1 MSRQLYQLQSHFLL
15 FLTQFLR
22 CTRDPRT
29 SDPRAVKGSLRAPES
44 GSLRAPERFFH
55 HHPKWFFSFQEWEPE
70 TLEPFSISMLQ
81 WTQPQESH
89 WIQVW
94 YYNVFYGAWNILIY
108 PYFRHL
114 ICLVQQWYWIPSNVL
129 CRLSRLG
136 RACCFCATHVYGLL
150 LRATCRWQKA
160 IYISTQ
166 PSQTNIHWNAK
177 SLKALGSGEQ
187 FSWGLQFMFLEDI
200 PVTSWYFWPLNI
212 QLPDSRGGLL
222 LKRQSTFQSPSHA
235 ATQPAL
241 CHRSCWLQLDAGSG
255 KELPLLS
262 DQFLSV
268 KK

>member
-1 MSRQLYQLQSHFLL
+1 MWLYIVYICMYIYREREDNRVSSWPVFHL
-15 FLTQFLR
+15 
-22 CTRDPRT
+22 
-29 SDPRAVKGSLRAPES
+29 S
-44 GSLRAPERFFH
+44 GSQLPERFFH

-70 TLEPFSISMLQ
+70 TLKPFSISMLQ
-81 WTQPQESH
+81 WAQPQESH

-129 CRLSRLG
+129 CRL
-136 RACCFCATHVYGLL
+136 GLAAPAASVPHIWTL
-150 LRATCRWQKA
+150 AESHLPLTEGYL
-160 IYISTQ
+160 YISTQ

-177 SLKALGSGEQ
+177 SLKALWSGEQ

-222 LKRQSTFQSPSHA
+222 LKRQNTFQSPSHA

-255 KELPLLS
+255 KEFPLLS
-262 DQFLSV
+262 DQFLNV